1 MNLYLKGKNTLTD
14 KKRDKDNPDQEV
26 DFSIPN
32 ILSKYISV
40 KEGIKNII
48 ENK

>member
-1 MNLYLKGKNTLTD
+1 MDLYGREYVLTD

-26 DFSIPN
+26 DFNIPN
-32 ILSKYISV
+32 ILSKYIPV
-40 KEGIKNII
+40 KEGIKNVI